1 MWDVR
6 VLSWACA
13 NNVHSKKI
21 AIFVTLVQD
30 KDNEGSRNEIENIA
44 THSRPQTH

>member
-6 VLSWACA
+6 VLSCACA

-30 KDNEGSRNEIENIA
+30 KDNEGSQNGFENIA
-44 THSRPQTH
+44 THSPPQTH